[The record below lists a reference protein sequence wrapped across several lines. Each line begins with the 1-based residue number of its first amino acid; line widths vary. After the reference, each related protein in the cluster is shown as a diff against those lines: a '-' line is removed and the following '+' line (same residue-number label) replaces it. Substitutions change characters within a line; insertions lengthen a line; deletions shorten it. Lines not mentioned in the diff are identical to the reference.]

1 MAPSSCDWVSS
12 TARISFIWLF
22 FFFPPL
28 IYQISLA
35 LYIPFRSHSYVHIS
49 SVSLADFFF
58 TFFSFSISHRSPRPL
73 PCKRLL
79 LASQLFA
86 WLLCAFF
93 FVNCDIAS
101 SSMAMAKKK
110 SKQRREKASTRER
123 RNIKRSGAEK
133 RDVEKESQRRSFVI
147 ESILCIE
154 SSSSRIIGGIK
165 GA

>member
-22 FFFPPL
+22 FFFFPPL
-28 IYQISLA
+28 IYQNLARSIYPISIA
-35 LYIPFRSHSYVHIS
+35 FICTHIKCKFS
-49 SVSLADFFF
+49 RFFFF

-73 PCKRLL
+73 PCVRLL

-86 WLLCAFF
+86 WLLCVFF
-93 FVNCDIAS
+93 RELRYRIIINGNG
-101 SSMAMAKKK
+101 KK

-154 SSSSRIIGGIK
+154 SSSSQIIGGKK